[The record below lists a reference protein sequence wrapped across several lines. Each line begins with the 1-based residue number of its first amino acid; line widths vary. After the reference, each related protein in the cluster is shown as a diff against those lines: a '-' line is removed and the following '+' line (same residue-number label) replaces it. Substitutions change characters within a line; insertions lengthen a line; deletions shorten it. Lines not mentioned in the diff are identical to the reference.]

1 MGIFYRDL
9 QYNEDDLQMMVQ
21 TLPGFQGTSLRQ
33 YTDVEA
39 IKHSDI
45 FTAVMMIASDLARMP
60 IRLNVNGQIDY
71 SNKVVHLLN
80 TRPNSLYNGY
90 IFKLVVFAS
99 ALLTSHGYVEITRD
113 KLGNPVNLTF
123 RKTSEVEL
131 KTDRVG
137 KYYYIF
143 QTINNNGQPVNK
155 KINYDDMLDIKFY
168 SLDGM
173 KGLSLL
179 DTLSRTIDS
188 DNNGKDFLN
197 NFLRNG
203 THAGGILKMKGVLN
217 DKKARNRARE
227 EFHKAFSGTKQA
239 GKVVVLDESMTFD
252 QLEVDTEVLKL
263 IRENKSSTRE
273 IAGVFGIPLHKFG
286 IETTNM
292 SITDANLDY
301 LSTLKPYITCVCA
314 ELNFK
319 FNDEYTDKVCEFK
332 FDTTEIR
339 VVDEKTQAEID
350 KINIDSGKT
359 NIDEVRKR
367 DGLPPI
373 PGGYGSIH
381 RVDLN
386 HVNIALVDEY
396 QMNKSRVTDNKLKG
410 GEEDGKG
417 NENRKY
423 HRSPFE

>member
-1 MGIFYRDL
+1 M
-9 QYNEDDLQMMVQ
+9 
-21 TLPGFQGTSLRQ
+21 
-33 YTDVEA
+33 
-39 IKHSDI
+39 KSD
-45 FTAVMMIASDLARMP
+45 R
-60 IRLNVNGQIDY
+60 R
-71 SNKVVHLLN
+71 
-80 TRPNSLYNGY
+80 
-90 IFKLVVFAS
+90 
-99 ALLTSHGYVEITRD
+99 
-113 KLGNPVNLTF
+113 
-123 RKTSEVEL
+123 
-131 KTDRVG
+131 
-137 KYYYIF
+137 
-143 QTINNNGQPVNK
+143 GQPYYFHQRVDDNGRRIQRNIK
-155 KINYDDMLDIKFY
+155 FSDMLDVKFY
-168 SLDGM
+168 SLDGIN
-173 KGLSLL
+173 GLSLL
-179 DTLSRTIDS
+179 DTLSRTIES

-203 THAGGILKMKGVLN
+203 THAGGILKMKGVLEN
-217 DKKARNRARE
+217 KTARNRARE

-286 IETTNM
+286 IETSNM

-319 FNDEYTDKVCEFK
+319 FNNEHEDVNREFK

-350 KINIDSGKT
+350 KINIGSGKM
-359 NIDEVRKR
+359 NIDEIRQR
-367 DGLPPI
+367 DGLAPI
-373 PGGYGSIH
+373 PDGYGSIH

-396 QMNKSRVTDNKLKG
+396 QMNKSKRIDNKLKG
-410 GEEDGKG
+410 DD
-417 NENRKY
+417 ENG
-423 HRSPFE
+423 

>member
-1 MGIFYRDL
+1 
-9 QYNEDDLQMMVQ
+9 
-21 TLPGFQGTSLRQ
+21 
-33 YTDVEA
+33 
-39 IKHSDI
+39 
-45 FTAVMMIASDLARMP
+45 
-60 IRLNVNGQIDY
+60 
-71 SNKVVHLLN
+71 
-80 TRPNSLYNGY
+80 
-90 IFKLVVFAS
+90 
-99 ALLTSHGYVEITRD
+99 
-113 KLGNPVNLTF
+113 
-123 RKTSEVEL
+123 
-131 KTDRVG
+131 
-137 KYYYIF
+137 
-143 QTINNNGQPVNK
+143 
-155 KINYDDMLDIKFY
+155 
-168 SLDGM
+168 
-173 KGLSLL
+173 
-179 DTLSRTIDS
+179 
-188 DNNGKDFLN
+188 
-197 NFLRNG
+197 
-203 THAGGILKMKGVLN
+203 MKGVLN

-239 GKVVVLDESMTFD
+239 GKVVVLDESMTFN

-396 QMNKSRVTDNKLKG
+396 QMNKSRGTDNKLKG

>member
-1 MGIFYRDL
+1 MGIFYKTEMRDL
-9 QYNEDDLQMMVQ
+9 KYNEEDLQMMVQ
-21 TLPGFQGTSLRQ
+21 TLPGFQGTKLGE
-33 YTDVEA
+33 YEGIEA

-60 IRLNVNGQIDY
+60 IRLISNGQIDY
-71 SNKVVHLLN
+71 GNKIVNLLN
-80 TRPNSLYNGY
+80 NRPNPMYNGY

-99 ALLTSHGYVEITRD
+99 ALLTSHGYVEIARD
-113 KLGNPVNLTF
+113 KIGKPTNLTF

-131 KTDRVG
+131 KSDRR
-137 KYYYIF
+137 
-143 QTINNNGQPVNK
+143 GQPYYFHQRVDDNGRRIQRNIK
-155 KINYDDMLDIKFY
+155 FSDMLDVKFY
-168 SLDGM
+168 SLDGIN
-173 KGLSLL
+173 GLSLL
-179 DTLSRTIDS
+179 DTLSRTIES

-203 THAGGILKMKGVLN
+203 THAGGILKMKGVLEN
-217 DKKARNRARE
+217 KTARNRARE

-286 IETTNM
+286 IETSNM

-319 FNDEYTDKVCEFK
+319 FNNEHEDVNREFK

-350 KINIDSGKT
+350 KINIGSGKM
-359 NIDEVRKR
+359 NIDEIRQR
-367 DGLPPI
+367 DGLAPI
-373 PGGYGSIH
+373 PDGYGSIH

-396 QMNKSRVTDNKLKG
+396 QMNKSKRIDNKLKG
-410 GEEDGKG
+410 DD
-417 NENRKY
+417 ENG
-423 HRSPFE
+423 

>member
-1 MGIFYRDL
+1 MGIFYREKRDL

-21 TLPGFQGTSLRQ
+21 TLPGFQGQPIRN

-39 IKHSDI
+39 IRHSDI

-60 IRLNVNGQIDY
+60 IRLTNNGEIDFN
-71 SNKVVHLLN
+71 NKITKLLN
-80 TRPNSLYNGY
+80 IRPNPFYNGY
-90 IFKLVVFAS
+90 IFKLVVFANS
-99 ALLTSHGYVEITRD
+99 LLTSHGYVEIARD
-113 KLGNPVNLTF
+113 NKGNPINLAF
-123 RKTSEVEL
+123 RKTSEIEL
-131 KTDRVG
+131 KLSPSGR
-137 KYYYIF
+137 YFYEF
-143 QTINNNGQPVNK
+143 K
-155 KINYDDMLDIKFY
+155 KIDDNGKSTSRKIKFEDMIDIKFY
-168 SLDGM
+168 SLDGIN
-173 KGLSLL
+173 GLSVL
-179 DTLSRTIDS
+179 DTLSKTIDA

-197 NFLRNG
+197 NFLKNG

-217 DKKARNRARE
+217 NKEARDRARK

-239 GKVVVLDESMTFD
+239 GKVVVLDESMGFE

-301 LSTLKPYITCVCA
+301 LSTLKPYTTCVCA

-319 FNDEYTDKVCEFK
+319 FNDEITDVIREFK

-350 KINIDSGKT
+350 KINLDSGKT

-386 HVNIALVDEY
+386 HVNIDLVDDY
-396 QMNKSRVTDNKLKG
+396 QMNKSRGTDNKLKG
-410 GEEDGKG
+410 GEENGEGDKS
-417 NENRKY
+417 R
-423 HRSPFE
+423 

>member
-1 MGIFYRDL
+1 
-9 QYNEDDLQMMVQ
+9 
-21 TLPGFQGTSLRQ
+21 
-33 YTDVEA
+33 
-39 IKHSDI
+39 
-45 FTAVMMIASDLARMP
+45 
-60 IRLNVNGQIDY
+60 
-71 SNKVVHLLN
+71 
-80 TRPNSLYNGY
+80 
-90 IFKLVVFAS
+90 
-99 ALLTSHGYVEITRD
+99 
-113 KLGNPVNLTF
+113 
-123 RKTSEVEL
+123 
-131 KTDRVG
+131 
-137 KYYYIF
+137 
-143 QTINNNGQPVNK
+143 
-155 KINYDDMLDIKFY
+155 
-168 SLDGM
+168 
-173 KGLSLL
+173 L
-179 DTLSRTIDS
+179 DTLSRTIES

-203 THAGGILKMKGVLN
+203 THAGGILKMKGVLEN
-217 DKKARNRARE
+217 KTARNRARE

-286 IETTNM
+286 IETSNM

-319 FNDEYTDKVCEFK
+319 FNNEHEDVNREFK

-350 KINIDSGKT
+350 KINIGSGKM
-359 NIDEVRKR
+359 NIDEIRQR
-367 DGLPPI
+367 DGLAPI
-373 PGGYGSIH
+373 PDGYGSIH

-396 QMNKSRVTDNKLKG
+396 QMNKSKRIDNKLKG
-410 GEEDGKG
+410 DD
-417 NENRKY
+417 ENG
-423 HRSPFE
+423 

>member
-1 MGIFYRDL
+1 MGIFYKTEKRDL
-9 QYNEDDLQMMVQ
+9 QYNEEDLQMMVS
-21 TLPGFQGTSLRQ
+21 TLPGFQGSNIREYTSV
-33 YTDVEA
+33 DA
-39 IKHSDI
+39 IRHSDV
-45 FTAVMMIASDLARMP
+45 FTAVTMIASDLARMP
-60 IRLNVNGQIDY
+60 IRLMENREIDY
-71 SNKVVHLLN
+71 NNRITHLLN
-80 TRPNSLYNGY
+80 TRPNAVYNGY
-90 IFKLVVFAS
+90 IFKLVVFIN
-99 ALLTSHGYVEITRD
+99 ALLTSHGYVEIIRD
-113 KLGNPVNLTF
+113 KLGLPEALVF
-123 RKTSEVEL
+123 RKTSEVQL
-131 KTDRVG
+131 KVSDG
-137 KYYYIF
+137 GYYYYEF
-143 QTINNNGQPVNK
+143 RTITENGK
-155 KINYDDMLDIKFY
+155 MIERKINFNDMLDIKFY
-168 SLDGM
+168 SLDGVN
-173 KGLSLL
+173 GLSLL
-179 DTLSRTIDS
+179 DTLNKTIDA

-227 EFHKAFSGTKQA
+227 EFHRAFSGTKQA

-286 IETTNM
+286 VETTNM

-301 LSTLKPYITCVCA
+301 LSTLKPYTTCVCA

-319 FNDEYTDKVCEFK
+319 FNDEITDDFKEFI

-350 KINIDSGKT
+350 KINLDSGKN
-359 NIDEVRKR
+359 NIDEIRKR

-373 PGGYGSIH
+373 PDGHGSIH

-386 HVNIALVDEY
+386 HVNISLVDEY
-396 QMNKSRVTDNKLKG
+396 QMNKSKGTDNKLKG
-410 GEEDGKG
+410 GEQNG
-417 NENRKY
+417 
-423 HRSPFE
+423 

>member
-1 MGIFYRDL
+1 MGIFYKTEKRDL
-9 QYNEDDLQMMVQ
+9 QYNEEDLQMMVS
-21 TLPGFQGTSLRQ
+21 TLPGFQGSNIRE
-33 YTDVEA
+33 YASVDA
-39 IKHSDI
+39 IKHSDV
-45 FTAVMMIASDLARMP
+45 FTAVTMIASDLARMP
-60 IRLNVNGQIDY
+60 IRLMENREIDY
-71 SNKVVHLLN
+71 NNRITHLLN
-80 TRPNSLYNGY
+80 TRPNAVYNGY
-90 IFKLVVFAS
+90 IFKLVVFIN
-99 ALLTSHGYVEITRD
+99 ALLTSHGYVEIIRD
-113 KLGNPVNLTF
+113 KLGLPEALVF
-123 RKTSEVEL
+123 RKTSEVQL
-131 KTDRVG
+131 KVSDG
-137 KYYYIF
+137 GYYYYKF
-143 QTINNNGQPVNK
+143 RTITENGK
-155 KINYDDMLDIKFY
+155 MIERKINFDDMLDIKFY
-168 SLDGM
+168 SLDGIN
-173 KGLSLL
+173 GLSLL
-179 DTLSRTIDS
+179 DTLNKTIDA

-227 EFHKAFSGTKQA
+227 EFHRAFSGTKQA

-286 IETTNM
+286 VETTNM

-301 LSTLKPYITCVCA
+301 LSTLKPYTTCVCA

-319 FNDEYTDKVCEFK
+319 FNDEITDDFKEFI

-350 KINIDSGKT
+350 KINLDSGKT
-359 NIDEVRKR
+359 NIDEIRKR

-373 PGGYGSIH
+373 PGGHGSIH

-386 HVNIALVDEY
+386 HVNISLVDEY
-396 QMNKSRVTDNKLKG
+396 QMNKSKGTDNKLKG
-410 GEEDGKG
+410 GEQNG
-417 NENRKY
+417 
-423 HRSPFE
+423 

>member
-1 MGIFYRDL
+1 MGIFYNSNTRDL
-9 QYNEDDLQMMVQ
+9 QYNEEDLQMMVQ
-21 TLPGFQGTSLRQ
+21 TLPGFQGTPLRH
-33 YTDVEA
+33 YDSVEA

-60 IRLNVNGQIDY
+60 IRLTVNGQIDF
-71 SNKVVHLLN
+71 SNKLTNLLN
-80 TRPNSLYNGY
+80 IRPNAFYNGY
-90 IFKLVVFAS
+90 IFKLVVFAN
-99 ALLTSHGYVEITRD
+99 ALLTSHGYIEILRD
-113 KLGNPVNLTF
+113 KKGEPCDLIF
-123 RKTSEVEL
+123 RKTSEIEL
-131 KTDRVG
+131 KMHKNGT
-137 KYYYIF
+137 YYYNF
-143 QTINNNGQPVNK
+143 KQVPENGKSIERNIK
-155 KINYDDMLDIKFY
+155 FEDLIDIKFY
-168 SLDGM
+168 SMDGIN
-173 KGLSLL
+173 GLSLL

-203 THAGGILKMKGVLN
+203 THAGGILKMRGVLN
-217 DKKARNRARE
+217 DKKARDRART

-239 GKVVVLDESMTFD
+239 GKVVVLDESMAFE

-319 FNDEYTDKVCEFK
+319 FNDELSDNVREFK

-373 PGGYGSIH
+373 PNGYGSIH

-396 QMNKSRVTDNKLKG
+396 QMNKSRATDNKLKG
-410 GEEDGKG
+410 GETDEQGD
-417 NENRKY
+417 
-423 HRSPFE
+423 SSS